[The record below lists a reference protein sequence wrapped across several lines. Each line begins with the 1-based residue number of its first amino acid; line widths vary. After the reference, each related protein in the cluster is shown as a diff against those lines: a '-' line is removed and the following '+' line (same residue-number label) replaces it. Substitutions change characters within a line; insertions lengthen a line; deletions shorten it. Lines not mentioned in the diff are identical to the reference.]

1 MRSTP
6 TPKKIAAATA
16 VLALTM
22 AACSG
27 DSDSDDDST
36 ADAPASA
43 ESPRAEPDTDDAA
56 DAGSEGSSTS
66 VGIAGS
72 RFDPLETTVA
82 VGDTVSF
89 TNTDP
94 FAHTVT
100 ANDGQA
106 VSFDSGEFGQDE
118 TFEVTFDEAGSFAY
132 FCEIHPTMRA
142 TVVVN

>member
-1 MRSTP
+1 MRYNP
-6 TPKKIAAATA
+6 TTSSLAAAAA
-16 VLALTM
+16 VLALALT
-22 AACSG
+22 ACGG
-27 DSDSDDDST
+27 DSESDGGAVPTS
-36 ADAPASA
+36 APPTEAA
-43 ESPRAEPDTDDAA
+43 PETPAA
-56 DAGSEGSSTS
+56 DGDTETDSAAS

-72 RFDPLETTVA
+72 RFDPLEISIA

-100 ANDGQA
+100 ANDGQTL
-106 VSFDSGEFGQDE
+106 SFDSGEFGQDE

-142 TVVVN
+142 SVVVS